1 MDAALAPAGIC
12 LFMTVVDARDDY
24 ARQLDE
30 RHRKPLLA

>member
-24 ARQLDE
+24 ARQLAAQ
-30 RHRKPLLA
+30 HRKPLLA